1 MGAVAGESDYELVGG
16 DLLCGAVWGSRE
28 GESSNKKQPES
39 PMNIFA
45 FCGEAQKS
53 TERNPGK
60 HCPQPPRHRRRMLG
74 LVVGLLK
81 ER

>member
-1 MGAVAGESDYELVGG
+1 MGVAAENRDFHEPAVISCVE
-16 DLLCGAVWGSRE
+16 LCGVVE

-60 HCPQPPRHRRRMLG
+60 HCPQPPVTGDGCLD